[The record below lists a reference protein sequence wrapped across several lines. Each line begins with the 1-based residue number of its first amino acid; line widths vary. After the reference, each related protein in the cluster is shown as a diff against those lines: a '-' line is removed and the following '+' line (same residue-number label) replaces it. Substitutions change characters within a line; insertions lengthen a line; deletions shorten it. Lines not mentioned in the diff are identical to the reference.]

1 MFDIGWA
8 ELLLIGFIVL
18 LAVGP
23 NDIPKAMYQAGRFF
37 RRLQYMRFA
46 LGQQFDD
53 FMEKAEAAQQ
63 PRPAGQSA
71 SGQTV
76 AGQTAPNQGEPAQT
90 AANEAD
96 VPEEPVFEP
105 GDPANP
111 AFVAHDEEMDEDMI
125 AMANLPHE
133 AEPQDKPSPSGTG
146 GSA

>member
-37 RRLQYMRFA
+37 RRLQYLRFA

-53 FMEKAEAAQQ
+53 FMEKAEAAQVK
-63 PRPAGQSA
+63 PEAPAVSDA
-71 SGQTV
+71 
-76 AGQTAPNQGEPAQT
+76 AAPSEEGAPE
-90 AANEAD
+90 AA
-96 VPEEPVFEP
+96 PEEPAFEP

-111 AFVAHDEEMDEDMI
+111 AFVTHDEEMDEDMV
-125 AMANLPHE
+125 AMPDLSG
-133 AEPQDKPSPSGTG
+133 PQDKKEG
-146 GSA
+146 GA